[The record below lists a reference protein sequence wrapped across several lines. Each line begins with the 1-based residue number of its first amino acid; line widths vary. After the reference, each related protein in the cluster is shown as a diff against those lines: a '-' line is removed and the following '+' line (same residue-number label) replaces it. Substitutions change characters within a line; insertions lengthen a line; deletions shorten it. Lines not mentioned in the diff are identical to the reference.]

1 MKCPY
6 CEKELNETDRFC
18 PNCGGRNANFANEQP
33 VQECAE
39 KEEKVEKPTVDRP
52 KNKEDSSKAGFILGI
67 TAAVCMIIFYALL
80 GTFFKNIIAI
90 GLKENMDAADVW
102 KAIMS
107 IKALFAAW
115 FFWVAAVVQS
125 ILGAVFSGVSFTQET
140 ADKRYSYAGLAINII
155 VFILMLIVFILFQ
168 PSVLGQFA
176 A

>member
-6 CEKELNETDRFC
+6 CENELNDTDRFC
-18 PNCGGRNANFANEQP
+18 PNCGGRNANFAEQS
-33 VQECAE
+33 VRESAE
-39 KEEKVEKPTVDRP
+39 KEEKVEKTSVDCP

-80 GTFFKNIIAI
+80 GTYFKNIIEI
-90 GLKENMDAADVW
+90 GLKENLDTADVW

-107 IKALFAAW
+107 IKALLAAW

-125 ILGAVFSGVSFTQET
+125 MLGAVFSGVSLAQEVV
-140 ADKRYSYAGLAINII
+140 DKRYSYAGVAINII

-168 PSVLGQFA
+168 PGVLG
-176 A
+176 

>member
-6 CEKELNETDRFC
+6 CENELNETDRFC
-18 PNCGGRNANFANEQP
+18 PNCGGRNANFANEQS
-33 VQECAE
+33 VRESAE
-39 KEEKVEKPTVDRP
+39 KEEKIEKTSVDCP

-80 GTFFKNIIAI
+80 GAYFKNIIEI
-90 GLKENMDAADVW
+90 GLKENLDTADVW

-107 IKALFAAW
+107 IKALLAAW

-125 ILGAVFSGVSFTQET
+125 MLGAVFSGVSLAQEVV
-140 ADKRYSYAGLAINII
+140 DKRYSYAGVAINII

-168 PSVLGQFA
+168 PGVLG
-176 A
+176 

>member
-1 MKCPY
+1 MKCLY
-6 CEKELNETDRFC
+6 CENELNETDQFC
-18 PNCGGRNANFANEQP
+18 PNCGGRNANFANEQS
-33 VQECAE
+33 VRESAE
-39 KEEKVEKPTVDRP
+39 KEEKAEKTTVDCP

-67 TAAVCMIIFYALL
+67 TAAVCMIIFYALI

-115 FFWVAAVVQS
+115 FFWLAAVVQS
-125 ILGAVFSGVSFTQET
+125 MLGAVFSGVSLVQENV
-140 ADKRYSYAGLAINII
+140 DKRYSYAGVTINVI

-168 PSVLGQFA
+168 PGVLGQVA